1 MHPELFIRSI
11 EYFRTI
17 LQAPKRLR
25 WKLLHILPSH
35 VIDDYIQI
43 MDNIMLGNINVNV
56 DKIKKYK
63 DVLIEMAH
71 VKSKQ
76 KKKDVLLKHFPTSWE
91 THETNRVYND
101 ENQFAWV
108 TLRLILSWLQRL

>member
-1 MHPELFIRSI
+1 MHSEQFIRSI

-25 WKLLHILPSH
+25 WKLLHVLPSH

-43 MDNIMLGNINVNV
+43 MDNIMLGNININV

-63 DVLIEMAH
+63 DILLEMTHA
-71 VKSKQ
+71 KSNQ
-76 KKKDVLLKHFPTSWE
+76 KRKAVLLKHFPTSWE
-91 THETNRVYND
+91 THEKTHND
-101 ENQFAWV
+101 GNQFTWL
-108 TLRLILSWLQRL
+108 TLKLILSWLKRL